1 MTRTAIVLA
10 TVAIGWVLPIAA
22 AIALWSAPSVVTR
35 EGDAGTFLSASVTPC
50 GFGCD
55 TLTSVHTSRG
65 TFVVMGVFAT
75 ALRSSVV
82 TIRDTTADGLE
93 LCIDHDAGSCSR
105 LASGY
110 AGPLRNVGKPPF
122 GLNHPM
128 RTNGLLICL
137 FWLLIGV
144 IVLMVTTIVSEE
156 DEDETDTDDF
166 ASQD

>member
-1 MTRTAIVLA
+1 MTRTAIVL
-10 TVAIGWVLPIAA
+10 TIVAIGWVLPLAA

-55 TLTSVHTSRG
+55 TMTSVHTSRG

-75 ALRSSVV
+75 ALRGSAV
-82 TIRDTTADGLE
+82 TIRDTTAAGLE
-93 LCIDHDAGSCSR
+93 LCIDRDAGSCSP

-110 AGPLRNVGKPPF
+110 AGPLRTLGKPPF
-122 GLNHPM
+122 GLSHSI
-128 RTNGLLICL
+128 RTNSLLICL

-144 IVLMVTTIVSEE
+144 IVLMVATIGSEE
-156 DEDETDTDDF
+156 DEDETDTDDP